1 LKNNVLYNEH
11 NIILFLIMS
20 KTELLKHCG
29 MTQNTPLTDDELI
42 LLLNFLETEN
52 EILQKQQRQ

>member
-1 LKNNVLYNEH
+1 
-11 NIILFLIMS
+11 
-20 KTELLKHCG
+20 

>member
-1 LKNNVLYNEH
+1 MKNNVLYNEH

-20 KTELLKHCG
+20 KTELLKHYG
-29 MTQNTPLTDDELI
+29 MTQNTSLTDDELI

>member
-1 LKNNVLYNEH
+1 
-11 NIILFLIMS
+11 MS

>member
-1 LKNNVLYNEH
+1 
-11 NIILFLIMS
+11 MS
-20 KTELLKHCG
+20 KTELLKHYG
-29 MTQNTPLTDDELI
+29 MTQNTSLTDDELI